1 MSIGATSLGG
11 ETKVAFSDAAYRPAP
26 GQEEGP
32 KIGKMYGKPGIQKK
46 NLWAIPAITFFTTL
60 TGSTVIQSMTYI
72 LQDPE
77 FYNLPEDRANDV
89 SANSFTIG
97 QIVTIPIV
105 LVAGF
110 LYDNLGR
117 KPTTVGTMAVGVIA
131 TVLTPLVSPYI
142 GWYDF
147 CRILFVAQ
155 LTVVLSNPFVNDY
168 A

>member
-1 MSIGATSLGG
+1 M
-11 ETKVAFSDAAYRPAP
+11 
-26 GQEEGP
+26 
-32 KIGKMYGKPGIQKK
+32 
-46 NLWAIPAITFFTTL
+46 
-60 TGSTVIQSMTYI
+60 
-72 LQDPE
+72 
-77 FYNLPEDRANDV
+77 
-89 SANSFTIG
+89 
-97 QIVTIPIV
+97 TIPIV

-131 TVLTPLVSPYI
+131 TMLTPLVSPYI